1 MKPAPF
7 AYHAPGEVAEAI
19 ELLEKFGD
27 DGRVLAG
34 GQSLVPMMAFRVA
47 TPPNLVD
54 INRIAAL
61 DYVRAAGAELAVGAL
76 SRHAAFHR
84 PVVEGPL
91 GTLLAGVVRYIAHLP
106 IRTRGTMCGS
116 IAHADPASE
125 WCLVAVTLGATIVA
139 ESKAGRRNI
148 PAAEFFQGIMTTALA
163 DDEMIV
169 EVRWP
174 LLDADRLVGFYEF
187 SRRAGDFAIAMS
199 AAVLR
204 IVDGR
209 IAGACIGLGG
219 VEAQP
224 RRMEAAEAVLHGE
237 TPGDAVFRA
246 ASEAAAAIVDPL
258 EDLHADAVYR
268 RELTGVAIRRALERA
283 VA

>member
-7 AYHAPGEVAEAI
+7 AYHAPGEVAEAV

-27 DGRVLAG
+27 DGRILAG

-47 TPPNLVD
+47 TPPNLID

-61 DYVRAAGAELAVGAL
+61 DYMSADDAELAVGAL
-76 SRHAAFHR
+76 TRHAAFHR
-84 PVVEGPL
+84 QAVDGPL
-91 GTLLAGVVRYIAHLP
+91 GTLLAGVVRHIAHFP

-125 WCLVAVTLGATIVA
+125 WCLVAVTLDATIVA
-139 ESKAGRRNI
+139 QGQSGRREI
-148 PAAEFFQGIMTTALA
+148 PAAEFFQGIMTTAL
-163 DDEMIV
+163 DDGEMLV

-174 LLDADRLVGFYEF
+174 LLDAEQRAGFYEF
-187 SRRAGDFAIAMS
+187 SRRAGDFAVAMS

-204 IVDGR
+204 VVDGR
-209 IAGACIGLGG
+209 ITEARVGLGG

-224 RRMEAAEAVLHGE
+224 RRMHAAEAVLRGE
-237 TPGDAVFRA
+237 APGDAVFRA
-246 ASEAAAAIVDPL
+246 AAEAAAVIVDPL
-258 EDLHADAVYR
+258 EDLQADALYR
-268 RELTGVAIRRALERA
+268 RELTSVVIRRALERA